1 MTPPNARADSATLVR
16 YDQILEAARTA
27 IEDHGPDALT
37 GQIAKLAGL
46 ARPNFYRHFSSKDD
60 LDHVLARRTYHELR
74 ANIEARLGLSGNPLD
89 VIRALVAAQVNWADA
104 HPNLYRFLVIR
115 GYQRRTHQQTVGRS
129 DLATEIAAA
138 IARYFPAL
146 THNHDAVETTLVG
159 LIGLFDA
166 SVLRWLGQ
174 PVGTR
179 EQLVDR
185 LTKQAWLILDHQLRA
200 FNIHVDPDMPL
211 PKVSANR

>member
-1 MTPPNARADSATLVR
+1 VTPPNARPDSSTLVR

-27 IEDHGPDALT
+27 IEEHGPDALT

-60 LDHVLARRTYHELR
+60 LDHALARRTYHELR
-74 ANIEARLGLSGNPLD
+74 ANIEARLSLSGTPLD

-115 GYQRRTHQQTVGRS
+115 GYQRRTQQQTVVRS
-129 DLATEIAAA
+129 DAAAEIAAA
-138 IARYFPAL
+138 AARYFPAL
-146 THNHDAVETTLVG
+146 ADNHDAVETTLVG

-166 SVLRWLGQ
+166 SVLRWLSQ
-174 PVGTR
+174 PIGTR

-185 LTKQAWLILDHQLRA
+185 LTNQAWLILNHQLRA
-200 FNIHVDPDMPL
+200 FNVHVDPAMPL
-211 PKVSANR
+211 PKVPASR